1 MENNDNVGK
10 VNDRGNIEL
19 LLNFYIKLISVF
31 VCILASKYMVSH
43 PIADTNHVISPGLG
57 LFNIYNTQTRGKLL
71 WRCCDSSFS
80 SSCFRFCS
88 FIRVNIIAITRGS
101 NDIIPNIMRG
111 T

>member
-31 VCILASKYMVSH
+31 VCILASKSMVSH

-57 LFNIYNTQTRGKLL
+57 
-71 WRCCDSSFS
+71 
-80 SSCFRFCS
+80 
-88 FIRVNIIAITRGS
+88 
-101 NDIIPNIMRG
+101 
-111 T
+111 